1 MSIYTQI
8 LTYLTLCLKV
18 FKGKFTRAF
27 TRPAMAKT
35 RTVSKWMSRFLFV
48 GRMEKKKLQ
57 STIQEKFETSSD
69 IEQINQC
76 IILGRLLSTDGWNPA
91 SFERSARVL
100 YFPMLSNI
108 L

>member
-1 MSIYTQI
+1 
-8 LTYLTLCLKV
+8 
-18 FKGKFTRAF
+18 
-27 TRPAMAKT
+27 
-35 RTVSKWMSRFLFV
+35 
-48 GRMEKKKLQ
+48 MEKKKLQ

-69 IEQINQC
+69 IEQINQF
-76 IILGRLLSTDGWNPA
+76 IILDRLLSTDGWIPA

>member
-1 MSIYTQI
+1 
-8 LTYLTLCLKV
+8 
-18 FKGKFTRAF
+18 
-27 TRPAMAKT
+27 
-35 RTVSKWMSRFLFV
+35 
-48 GRMEKKKLQ
+48 MEKKKLQ

-69 IEQINQC
+69 IEQINQF

-100 YFPMLSNI
+100 YFSMLSNI